1 MNQAPAASQAIS
13 GTARTIRDLLATKRY
28 SIDFYQRDYQWQ
40 RRHIAQLLDDLC
52 DAFIEKYNATDERMA
67 VERYRRYF
75 LGSIVIAERDG
86 KRFIIDGQQ
95 RLTTITLLLIHLY
108 HRLVSAHDKAQLAG
122 LIFSVHYGKQ
132 SFKLDIPQRTPCMK
146 ALFEGSEYVDP
157 GTDASVT
164 NLLARYSDIADDF
177 PVELD
182 GDALPFFADWLVE
195 NVHLIEITAYSDQ
208 DAYTIFETMNDR
220 GMSLKPIDMLKGY
233 LLAEITDTAA
243 RTHAEGLW
251 RSRVLALSGGTTGEG
266 TRDDDANAVKAWLRA
281 QYADTVRNAGGAHR
295 AADFDL
301 IGTEFHQWVRENSDR
316 LDLKGPASFEAF
328 ISKDFVFFTAQYE
341 RLRSCS
347 RTVTPGL
354 EPVFF
359 NANHSFTLQYPVILA
374 AITKGDDGPT
384 IRQKIHIVSSYID
397 ILLHRRIWDFK
408 NIMQTRMH
416 EQMFSLAKEVRHL
429 PVPQLARLLFD
440 RLAESPA
447 FEDADPFRLHGTNR
461 KRVHAILARI
471 TDYVETESGNA
482 SHIGEYLAGG
492 PKGYD
497 VEHIWADKYSRHR
510 SEFGSEQDFQSY
522 RNMLGGLLIVP
533 RKFNQSYGDL
543 TYGAKLPHYGV
554 QNLLARSLTCGAYD
568 HNPGVLAFVKRTG
581 LKFRS
586 LDTFNREALVERHS
600 LYRDLVRLVWSP
612 NRLLEPVTS

>member
-1 MNQAPAASQAIS
+1 MTQANIASQAIS
-13 GTARTIRDLLATKRY
+13 GAARTVRDLLATKRY

-40 RRHIAQLLDDLC
+40 REHIAQLLDDLS
-52 DAFIEKYNATDERMA
+52 DAFIESHKDTDERMA

-108 HRLVSAHDKAQLAG
+108 HRLASEHDKAQLSG
-122 LIFSVHYGKQ
+122 LIFSTHYGQQ

-164 NLLARYSDIADDF
+164 NLLARYGDIADDF
-177 PVELD
+177 PAELD
-182 GDALPFFADWLVE
+182 GNALPFFADWLVE
-195 NVHLIEITAYSDQ
+195 NVHLIEITAHSDQ

-220 GMSLKPIDMLKGY
+220 GMSLKQIDMLKGY
-233 LLAEITDTAA
+233 LLAEITDTAT
-243 RTHAEGLW
+243 RTHVEGLW
-251 RSRVLALSGGTTGEG
+251 RSRVLALSGGPTGEG
-266 TRDDDANAVKAWLRA
+266 IRDDDANAVKAWLRG
-281 QYADTVRNAGGAHR
+281 QYAGTVRNAAGTHR
-295 AADFDL
+295 VADFDA
-301 IGTEFHQWVRENSDR
+301 IGKEFHKWVRDNSDQ
-316 LDLKGPASFEAF
+316 LGLKGAASFEAF
-328 ISKDFVFFTAQYE
+328 ISKDFVFFTGLYE
-341 RLRSCS
+341 RLRLWS
-347 RTVTPGL
+347 RTVTTGL

-359 NANHSFTLQYPVILA
+359 NANHSFTLQYPVIMA
-374 AITKGDDGPT
+374 AVTKGDDDLT
-384 IRQKIHIVSSYID
+384 IRQKVSIVSSYID
-397 ILLHRRIWDFK
+397 ILIHRRIWDFK

-416 EQMFSLAKEVRHL
+416 EQMFSLVRDVRHL
-429 PVPQLARLLFD
+429 PVPELARLLVD
-440 RLAESPA
+440 RLSQAPA
-447 FEDADPFRLHGTNR
+447 FEDSDPFRLHGTNR

-471 TDYVETESGNA
+471 TDYVETQSGNV

-522 RNMLGGLLIVP
+522 RNMLGALLIVP

-554 QNLLARSLTCGAYD
+554 QNLLARSLTPGAYD
-568 HNPGVLAFVKRTG
+568 HNPGFLTFLKRTG

-586 LDTFNREALVERHS
+586 VETFNREALVDRHA

-612 NRLLEPVTS
+612 NRLLEPVT